1 MEILLTHDVHAG
13 GRWCFI
19 SYGHDVL
26 CHYFFDFHC
35 FGRTIAEDDLVREV
49 SLRNNPCELGLII
62 GDDECSDIARY
73 HLFYCF
79 INAAFCVD

>member
-13 GRWCFI
+13 G
-19 SYGHDVL
+19 DVGVSSRTDMTSCVITSLTFTALGERSQRRL
-26 CHYFFDFHC
+26 CC
-35 FGRTIAEDDLVREV
+35 KV
-49 SLRNNPCELGLII
+49 SLGNNPRELGLII